1 MTPADIALIL
11 TALVGGGAL
20 YKMIES
26 IALTVINKGKSARE
40 EFRGEIA
47 RLEAKLK
54 EQEHKIEKLQEEIE
68 RQKNEKGAFQEK
80 NIQLL
85 ANIQRLELVIETKDY
100 QIGVLEDRIR
110 RLRLVVR
117 CSNTDNCPL
126 LDEDK
131 QDEEEDKGE

>member
-26 IALTVINKGKSARE
+26 IALTILNKGKSARE
-40 EFRGEIA
+40 EFREEIA

-54 EQEHKIEKLQEEIE
+54 EQEHKIEKLQEEVE
-68 RQKNEKGAFQEK
+68 RQKSENDVYRER

-100 QIGVLEDRIR
+100 QISVLEDRVK
-110 RLRLVVR
+110 RLRLAVK

-131 QDEEEDKGE
+131 EEEDKGE